1 MVTKLYTVCKQSKR
15 INKFTK
21 EDKPCEGIVLF
32 LCRRRKRMEKTYL
45 ISDAA
50 KQVQVETH
58 VLRYWEEELGLPI
71 KRNKMGHRYYTGD
84 DVEFFKE
91 VKKMKDSGLQ
101 LKAIRMYMK
110 NGMIIPVQPDEKV
123 TEIVPIHT
131 ELAEQAQTLDITD
144 RTEISEDSREEKS
157 LRLQFLLKQFIKE
170 AVQDSNQELYDQM
183 KDSIL
188 KELDYQFR
196 NQEEREDKR
205 EENRI
210 EREEKHFRQLDELLR
225 KKHRRRRT
233 KQ

>member
-1 MVTKLYTVCKQSKR
+1 
-15 INKFTK
+15 
-21 EDKPCEGIVLF
+21 
-32 LCRRRKRMEKTYL
+32 MEKTYL

-71 KRNKMGHRYYTGD
+71 KRNKLGHRYYTGS

-91 VKKMKDSGLQ
+91 VKKMKDTGLQ

-110 NGMIIPVQPDEKV
+110 DGKIIPDSVSVREAVLEAPVKEETVSPEETK
-123 TEIVPIHT
+123 IVPIHT
-131 ELAEQAQTLDITD
+131 
-144 RTEISEDSREEKS
+144 DSTSFVNVQDENKEEKS
-157 LRLQFLLKQFIKE
+157 LRLQYLLKQFIKE
-170 AVQDSNQELYDQM
+170 AVQDSNQELYNQM
-183 KDSIL
+183 KDTIM

-196 NQEEREDKR
+196 TQEEREDKR

-225 KKHRRRRT
+225 KKNRRRRE
-233 KQ
+233 KA

>member
-1 MVTKLYTVCKQSKR
+1 
-15 INKFTK
+15 
-21 EDKPCEGIVLF
+21 
-32 LCRRRKRMEKTYL
+32 MEKTYL

-71 KRNKMGHRYYTGD
+71 KRNKLGHRYYTGS

-91 VKKMKDSGLQ
+91 VKKMKDTGLQ

-110 NGMIIPVQPDEKV
+110 DGKIIPDSVSVREAVLEAPVKEETVSPEETK
-123 TEIVPIHT
+123 IVPIHT
-131 ELAEQAQTLDITD
+131 
-144 RTEISEDSREEKS
+144 DSTSFANVQDENKEEKS
-157 LRLQFLLKQFIKE
+157 LRLQYLLKQFIKE
-170 AVQDSNQELYDQM
+170 AVQDSNQELYNQM
-183 KDSIL
+183 KDTIM

-196 NQEEREDKR
+196 TQEEREDKR

-225 KKHRRRRT
+225 KKNRRRRE
-233 KQ
+233 KA

>member
-1 MVTKLYTVCKQSKR
+1 
-15 INKFTK
+15 
-21 EDKPCEGIVLF
+21 
-32 LCRRRKRMEKTYL
+32 MEKTYL

-50 KQVQVETH
+50 KKVQVETH

-71 KRNKMGHRYYTGD
+71 KRNKLGHRYYTED
-84 DVEFFKE
+84 DVDFFRE

-110 NGMIIPVQPDEKV
+110 DGQIVPESSVIKE

-131 ELAEQAQTLDITD
+131 GMVQIQ
-144 RTEISEDSREEKS
+144 EDDKEEKS
-157 LRLQFLLKQFIKE
+157 LRLQYLLKQFIKE
-170 AVQDSNQELYDQM
+170 AVQDSNKEMYDQM
-183 KDSIL
+183 RDTIL

-225 KKHRRRRT
+225 RKNRRRRA
-233 KQ
+233 K

>member
-1 MVTKLYTVCKQSKR
+1 
-15 INKFTK
+15 
-21 EDKPCEGIVLF
+21 
-32 LCRRRKRMEKTYL
+32 MEKTYL

-71 KRNKMGHRYYTGD
+71 KRNKLGHRYYTGS

-91 VKKMKDSGLQ
+91 VKKMKDTGLQ

-110 NGMIIPVQPDEKV
+110 DGKIIPDSVSVREAVLEAPVKEETVSPEETK
-123 TEIVPIHT
+123 IVPIHT
-131 ELAEQAQTLDITD
+131 
-144 RTEISEDSREEKS
+144 DSTSFVNVQDENREEKS
-157 LRLQFLLKQFIKE
+157 LRLQYLLKQFIKE
-170 AVQDSNQELYDQM
+170 AVQDSNQELYNQM
-183 KDSIL
+183 KDTIM

-196 NQEEREDKR
+196 TQEEREDKR

-225 KKHRRRRT
+225 KKNRRRT
-233 KQ
+233 

>member
-1 MVTKLYTVCKQSKR
+1 
-15 INKFTK
+15 
-21 EDKPCEGIVLF
+21 
-32 LCRRRKRMEKTYL
+32 MEKTYL

-71 KRNKMGHRYYTGD
+71 KRNKLGHRYYTSG

-91 VKKMKDSGLQ
+91 VKKMKDTGLQ
-101 LKAIRMYMK
+101 LKAIRLYMK
-110 NGMIIPVQPDEKV
+110 DGQISPMPEETKV
-123 TEIVPIHT
+123 VPIHT
-131 ELAEQAQTLDITD
+131 AIPVENPTY
-144 RTEISEDSREEKS
+144 EDSVEIVESQEENREEKS
-157 LRLQFLLKQFIKE
+157 LRLQYLLKQFIRE

-183 KDSIL
+183 RDTIL

-225 KKHRRRRT
+225 KKNRRRRA
-233 KQ
+233 K

>member
-1 MVTKLYTVCKQSKR
+1 
-15 INKFTK
+15 
-21 EDKPCEGIVLF
+21 
-32 LCRRRKRMEKTYL
+32 MEKTYL

-71 KRNKMGHRYYTGD
+71 KRNKLGHRYYTAG

-91 VKKMKDSGLQ
+91 VKKMKDTGLQ
-101 LKAIRMYMK
+101 LKAIRLYMK
-110 NGMIIPVQPDEKV
+110 DGKIIPESVTVKE
-123 TEIVPIHT
+123 TEIVPLHT
-131 ELAEQAQTLDITD
+131 EVVEQLPKQ
-144 RTEISEDSREEKS
+144 EDPIAIVSAREEESREEKS
-157 LRLQFLLKQFIKE
+157 LRLQYLLKQFIRE

-183 KDSIL
+183 RDTIL

-196 NQEEREDKR
+196 TQEEREEKR

-225 KKHRRRRT
+225 KKNRRRHA
-233 KQ
+233 K

>member
-1 MVTKLYTVCKQSKR
+1 
-15 INKFTK
+15 
-21 EDKPCEGIVLF
+21 
-32 LCRRRKRMEKTYL
+32 MEKTYL

-71 KRNKMGHRYYTGD
+71 KRNKLGHRYYTAG

-91 VKKMKDSGLQ
+91 VKKMKDTGLQ
-101 LKAIRMYMK
+101 LKAIRLYMK
-110 NGMIIPVQPDEKV
+110 DGKIIPESVTVKE
-123 TEIVPIHT
+123 TEIVPLHT
-131 ELAEQAQTLDITD
+131 EVVLQQPTQEETIPMIPAQSDD
-144 RTEISEDSREEKS
+144 NREEKS
-157 LRLQFLLKQFIKE
+157 LRLQYLLKQFIKE

-183 KDSIL
+183 RDTIL

-225 KKHRRRRT
+225 KKNRRRHA
-233 KQ
+233 K

>member
-1 MVTKLYTVCKQSKR
+1 M
-15 INKFTK
+15 N
-21 EDKPCEGIVLF
+21 
-32 LCRRRKRMEKTYL
+32 KTYL

-71 KRNKMGHRYYTGD
+71 KRNKLGHRYYTGD

-110 NGMIIPVQPDEKV
+110 DGMIIPVKPDVKE
-123 TEIVPIHT
+123 TQIVPIYT
-131 ELAEQAQTLDITD
+131 ELAEQNATL
-144 RTEISEDSREEKS
+144 EISECTRVEEDSREEKS

-170 AVQDSNQELYDQM
+170 AVQDSNKEMYDQM
-183 KDSIL
+183 RDTIL

-196 NQEEREDKR
+196 TQEEREDKR

-210 EREEKHFRQLDELLR
+210 QREEKHFRQLDELLR
-225 KKHRRRRT
+225 KKNRRRRA

>member
-1 MVTKLYTVCKQSKR
+1 M
-15 INKFTK
+15 N
-21 EDKPCEGIVLF
+21 
-32 LCRRRKRMEKTYL
+32 KTYL

-71 KRNKMGHRYYTGD
+71 KRNKLGHRYYTGD

-91 VKKMKDSGLQ
+91 VKKMKESGLQ

-110 NGMIIPVQPDEKV
+110 DGMIIPVKPDVKE
-123 TEIVPIHT
+123 TQIVPIYT
-131 ELAEQAQTLDITD
+131 ELAEQNATL
-144 RTEISEDSREEKS
+144 EISECTQVEEDSREEKS

-170 AVQDSNQELYDQM
+170 AVQDSNKEMYDQM
-183 KDSIL
+183 RDTIL

-196 NQEEREDKR
+196 TQEEREDKR

-210 EREEKHFRQLDELLR
+210 QREEKHFRQLDELLR
-225 KKHRRRRT
+225 KKNRRRRA

>member
-1 MVTKLYTVCKQSKR
+1 
-15 INKFTK
+15 
-21 EDKPCEGIVLF
+21 
-32 LCRRRKRMEKTYL
+32 MEKTYL

-71 KRNKMGHRYYTGD
+71 KRNKLGHRYYTGS

-91 VKKMKDSGLQ
+91 VKKMKDTGLQ

-110 NGMIIPVQPDEKV
+110 DGKIIPIDGQNMAVNSLQAEETK
-123 TEIVPIHT
+123 IVPIHT
-131 ELAEQAQTLDITD
+131 ENPVNAVIED
-144 RTEISEDSREEKS
+144 TEEVSREEKS
-157 LRLQFLLKQFIKE
+157 LRLQYLLKQFIKE
-170 AVQDSNQELYDQM
+170 AVQDSNQELYNQM
-183 KDSIL
+183 RDTIM

-196 NQEEREDKR
+196 TQEEREDKR

-225 KKHRRRRT
+225 KKNRRRRN
-233 KQ
+233 KAQ

>member
-1 MVTKLYTVCKQSKR
+1 
-15 INKFTK
+15 
-21 EDKPCEGIVLF
+21 
-32 LCRRRKRMEKTYL
+32 MEKTYL

-71 KRNKMGHRYYTGD
+71 KRNKLGHRYYTGS

-91 VKKMKDSGLQ
+91 VKKMKDTGLQ

-110 NGMIIPVQPDEKV
+110 DGKIIPDSVSVREATLEVPKREENIPVEETK
-123 TEIVPIHT
+123 IVPIHT
-131 ELAEQAQTLDITD
+131 DNLVNTGIENTEDI
-144 RTEISEDSREEKS
+144 SREEKS
-157 LRLQFLLKQFIKE
+157 LRLQYLLKQFIKE
-170 AVQDSNQELYDQM
+170 AVLDSNQELYNQM
-183 KDSIL
+183 KDTIM

-196 NQEEREDKR
+196 TQEEREDKR

-225 KKHRRRRT
+225 KKNRRRRE
-233 KQ
+233 KA

>member
-1 MVTKLYTVCKQSKR
+1 
-15 INKFTK
+15 
-21 EDKPCEGIVLF
+21 
-32 LCRRRKRMEKTYL
+32 MEKTYL

>member
-1 MVTKLYTVCKQSKR
+1 
-15 INKFTK
+15 
-21 EDKPCEGIVLF
+21 
-32 LCRRRKRMEKTYL
+32 MEKTYL

-71 KRNKMGHRYYTGD
+71 KRNKLGHRYYTGS

-91 VKKMKDSGLQ
+91 VKKMKDTGLQ

-110 NGMIIPVQPDEKV
+110 DGKIIPESIAVKETQ
-123 TEIVPIHT
+123 IVPIHT
-131 ELAEQAQTLDITD
+131 EKVTGAV
-144 RTEISEDSREEKS
+144 SEDALVVENTDDVSREEKS
-157 LRLQFLLKQFIKE
+157 LRLQYLLKQFIKE
-170 AVQDSNQELYDQM
+170 AVQDSNQELYNQM
-183 KDSIL
+183 RDTIM

-196 NQEEREDKR
+196 TQEEREDKR

-225 KKHRRRRT
+225 KKNRRRRN
-233 KQ
+233 KAQ

>member
-1 MVTKLYTVCKQSKR
+1 MFSFFSK
-15 INKFTK
+15 
-21 EDKPCEGIVLF
+21 G
-32 LCRRRKRMEKTYL
+32 RKKMEKTYL

-71 KRNKMGHRYYTGD
+71 KRNKLGHRYYTEG

-91 VKKMKDSGLQ
+91 VKKMKDTGLQ
-101 LKAIRMYMK
+101 LKAIRLYMK
-110 NGMIIPVQPDEKV
+110 DGQICPVEEETK
-123 TEIVPIHT
+123 IVPIHT
-131 ELAEQAQTLDITD
+131 AYEEQIPDVKQVSSIETL
-144 RTEISEDSREEKS
+144 EDSREEKS
-157 LRLQFLLKQFIKE
+157 LRLQYLLKQFIKE
-170 AVQDSNQELYDQM
+170 AVQDSNQELYNQM
-183 KDSIL
+183 KDAVL

-225 KKHRRRRT
+225 KKNRRRHA
-233 KQ
+233 K

>member
-1 MVTKLYTVCKQSKR
+1 
-15 INKFTK
+15 
-21 EDKPCEGIVLF
+21 
-32 LCRRRKRMEKTYL
+32 MEKTYL

-131 ELAEQAQTLDITD
+131 ELAEQTKILDITD